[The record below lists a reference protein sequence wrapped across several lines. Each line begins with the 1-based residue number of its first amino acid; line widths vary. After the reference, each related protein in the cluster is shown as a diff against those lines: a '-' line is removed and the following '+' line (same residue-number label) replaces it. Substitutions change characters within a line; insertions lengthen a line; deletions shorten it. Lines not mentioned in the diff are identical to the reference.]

1 MEGLTRRAF
10 AGLAVLSGTA
20 AASLGGAAASAAAG
34 AATAPD
40 SLNALAKAKGFIGF
54 GSVMQTSENLDNLT
68 SFDDEGV
75 RAIFRRECGIMV
87 CGREMT
93 WKTLRPDPKEYTF
106 YVADRMVD
114 WARDNNMLVRVVPLL
129 WNQTQYFPKWLVN
142 YDFGTRPATEAE
154 RLLRDHITTVCTH
167 FGTRVFTYD
176 VMNEAVDE
184 LTGEL
189 FDTVFTKYLGP
200 EVIDI
205 CFDAAHKAAP
215 HAKLVYNAAT
225 DWGASQAK
233 CREGTLRLLSRL
245 KANKLP
251 VDVLGVQSHIGQ
263 SFSPDWIAPKTFNA
277 ADQAVW
283 KQYFDAASGMGLRLA
298 ITEFDV
304 SEGGTPSD
312 IAERDRQI
320 ADLGHHYLDFMFGYR
335 NLDYMMA
342 WGMVDHYSWLQVKT
356 FGGRRPD
363 GMPIRPSLYD
373 DNYQP
378 KPLRQA
384 IAAAFRNAPL
394 RV

>member
-10 AGLAVLSGTA
+10 AGLAVL
-20 AASLGGAAASAAAG
+20 GGAAAASAAAG
-34 AATAPD
+34 ASTSD
-40 SLNALAKAKGFIGF
+40 SLDALAKAKGFTGF
-54 GSVMQTSENLDNLT
+54 GSEMDAATNDVAR
-68 SFDDEGV
+68 SFHDDGV
-75 RAIFRRECGIMV
+75 RAIHRRECGIMV
-87 CGREMT
+87 CGVETT
-93 WKTLRPDPKEYTF
+93 WRTLRPDPKEYTF

-114 WARDNNMLVRVVPLL
+114 WARDNNMLMRVVPLF

-176 VMNEAVDE
+176 VVNEAVNE
-184 LTGEL
+184 FTGEL
-189 FDTVFTKYLGP
+189 WDTVFTKYLGP
-200 EVIDI
+200 EAIDI

-215 HAKLVYNAAT
+215 HAKLVYNDFAS
-225 DWGASQAK
+225 WGPGHAK
-233 CREGTLRLLSRL
+233 YREGILRLLSRL
-245 KANKLP
+245 KANQVP
-251 VDVLGVQSHIGQ
+251 VDVYGVQSHIGQ
-263 SFSPDWIAPKTFNA
+263 NFSPDSLGSSTFNA

-283 KQYFDAASGMGLRLA
+283 KQFLDAASGLGLRLA

-304 SEGGTPSD
+304 SERGTASE
-312 IAERDRQI
+312 IVERDRQI
-320 ADLGHHYLDFMFGYR
+320 ADLAHRYLDFMFGYR

-342 WGMVDHYSWLQVKT
+342 WGMLDHYSWLQEPDY
-356 FGGRRPD
+356 GGRRPD
-363 GMPIRPSLYD
+363 GMLMRPSLYD

-394 RV
+394 RA